1 MPKIPPVRLKLV
13 AGLCLAVGAALAL
26 SGAALAGNGGLAPPP
41 SVSPNGDRIRDSYF
55 FIAIFAGAIFL
66 LVEGALLLFVVRF
79 RRRGRRHDEEG
90 PQIRGNT
97 NLELAW
103 TAVPVLILVVIGAFV
118 FYKIP
123 GIEDPAPAQAAD
135 EHLAVTIQGRQFYW
149 QFGYDGGAVGIDEL
163 VVPVNRTIVARLTS
177 PDHDVIHS
185 WWIPELGGKRDA
197 IPGATTE
204 VWFRPRREGVFLGTC
219 GEFCGIQHA
228 AMRARVRVVSQQEY
242 ERYLDARE
250 NELGREEWEGV
261 CQKCHAPDIAIGPP
275 LEQSP
280 ALQNEETVRAA
291 VTQGRGEMPAVGK
304 GWSEEQL
311 DALMTYIREEVAPD
325 GDQG

>member
-1 MPKIPPVRLKLV
+1 MPKIPPVRPKLL
-13 AGLCLAVGAALAL
+13 AGLCLAVGAGLAFA
-26 SGAALAGNGGLAPPP
+26 GAAVAGNGGLAPPP

-55 FIAIFAGAIFL
+55 FIAIFTGAIFI
-66 LVEGALLLFVVRF
+66 LVEGALILFLVRF
-79 RRRGRRHDEEG
+79 RRRRRRHDQEG

-103 TAVPVLILVVIGAFV
+103 TVVPVLILVAIGAFV

-123 GIEDPAPAQAAD
+123 GIEDPAPAAAAD

-149 QFGYDGGAVGIDEL
+149 QFGYDGGGVSIDEL
-163 VVPVNRTIVARLTS
+163 VVPVNRTIVATLTA

-185 WWIPELGGKRDA
+185 WWIPRLGGKRDA
-197 IPGATTE
+197 IPGATTDL
-204 VWFRPRREGVFLGTC
+204 WFRARREGVYLGAC

-228 AMRARVRVVSQQEY
+228 AMRSRVRVVSQDEY
-242 ERYLDARE
+242 EQYLDERE

-261 CQKCHAPDIAIGPP
+261 CQKCHSPQIAIGPP
-275 LEQSP
+275 LAESP

-291 VTQGRGEMPAVGK
+291 VTEGRGEMPAVGK
-304 GWSEEQL
+304 GWSDQQL
-311 DALMTYIREEVAPD
+311 DALMAYIREEVAP
-325 GDQG
+325 GGGQG

>member
-1 MPKIPPVRLKLV
+1 MRPKPL
-13 AGLCLAVGAALAL
+13 AALCIAFAAALAL
-26 SGAALAGNGGLAPPP
+26 AGAAVAGNGGFAPPE

-55 FIAIFAGAIFL
+55 FIAIFAGVVFL
-66 LVEGALLLFVVRF
+66 LVEGALLVFIVRF
-79 RRRGRRHDEEG
+79 RRRRRRIDEEG

-103 TAVPVLILVVIGAFV
+103 TIVPVLIIAVTGAYV
-118 FYKIP
+118 FYKLP
-123 GIEDPAPAQAAD
+123 GIEDVPSARAAGD
-135 EHLAVTIQGRQFYW
+135 HLEIQVQGRQFYW
-149 QFGYDGGAVGIDEL
+149 QYEHPGGVVAIDEL
-163 VVPVNRTIVARLTS
+163 VVPVDTTVVLRITA

-185 WWIPELGGKRDA
+185 WWVPRLGGKRDA

-204 VWFRPRREGVFLGTC
+204 VWFRARRTGVYLGTC

-228 AMRARVRVVSQQEY
+228 AMRARVRVVSPDEY
-242 ERYLDARE
+242 ERYLDERE

-261 CQKCHAPDIAIGPP
+261 CQKCHSPQIAIGPP

-291 VTQGRGEMPAVGK
+291 VTEGRGQMPAVGK
-304 GWSEEQL
+304 GWSDQQL
-311 DALMTYIREEVAPD
+311 DALIEYIREEVT
-325 GDQG
+325 QGGGQG